1 MPVVI
6 VWIDID
12 APLRQVWEGVSNLA
26 DHATWMTDVESITFE
41 GTRRAGAG
49 TEMRV
54 ATKIGPFRTMDRM
67 TVTSWHPERLIGV
80 EHTGLVSGE
89 GEFRLDPVGGA
100 TRITWSERLH
110 FPWRFGGP
118 IGAVIAQPLLHWMWQ
133 RSLRALKAQ
142 MEKNPQT

>member
-1 MPVVI
+1 MPAVT
-6 VWIDID
+6 VWIDVQ
-12 APLRQVWEGVSNLA
+12 APKKQVWDAVSNLA
-26 DHATWMTDVESITFE
+26 GHATWMADVESFTFE
-41 GTRRAGAG
+41 GARMAGAG

-54 ATKIGPFRTMDRM
+54 ATKIGPFRTTDRM
-67 TVTSWHPERLIGV
+67 TVTSWHPQRSIGV

-89 GEFRLDPVGGA
+89 GEFRLDPVAGA

-118 IGAVIAQPLLHWMWQ
+118 IGAVFAQPILRWTWK

-142 MEKNPQT
+142 IEKNPQT